1 MSGSGVSYSP
11 EKEVSYV
18 PEKEIAPTPDYT
30 NDGPVDG
37 ELVNAS
43 GHRQE
48 LERNFGLISICAV
61 AVTTGNTWIAQ
72 GGSVVVALSNGGLAG
87 TIYEFMAV
95 SVCYWLV
102 AASIAELASGMPS
115 ASGVYHWA
123 TITAGSKYGRVCGFY
138 AGWWNCLAWILG
150 AASMSLILAQQTVA
164 MYVQMHPDFVPSQW
178 NVFVSFLLCT
188 WTCCCIVLFMN
199 RFLPY
204 IGNLGM
210 FFILAGV
217 FVTIVVCAVMP
228 HVTGSGYAPD
238 KLVWA
243 TWENGTGYSQQGF
256 VFVAG
261 MLNGAYSVGTPDCSS
276 HLAEEIPKP
285 SRNIPKAI
293 LAQMGVGFVTGICYM
308 IAIFYSINDLSKVTD
323 PTTFF
328 PLAEIYRQATGSHG
342 GALGL
347 LVVAFLPTF
356 VTACGCYITA
366 GRTLWTISRDGATPF
381 AGWLGRISPKFKNPF
396 NATLVC
402 GGFITILACIYL
414 GSTTAF
420 SAFVGCFV
428 QLSSLS
434 YFMAIF
440 PHILTRRSSFVPGY
454 FFMNNRI
461 GYVVNSLSCAYIIVF
476 AIIFCFPYVVPTSAA
491 TMNYASL
498 MTGGLSIFVTIWWF
512 IHKGSYVGPKH
523 VPLTDKALAD
533 DARPLMHQSDLP
545 THVTTRPAP
554 VSRPHPNAILIKEEK
569 TSIVMVFKP
578 FKSPLIRN
586 PATSSTETPD
596 EASRPTKKP
605 RLEDEPVPKEV
616 QSTPI
621 ASRKLLLQVNNRGP
635 DSATQSAA
643 GESTKDD
650 TSDER
655 YFNVLWRK
663 PSAKKHKTWDGD
675 GILSSR
681 GEFVFL
687 RDIAGKEMGRKM
699 HEARLEPGTTLS
711 IAGKE
716 VEIDSEI
723 SRKEYLSGRIF
734 LEATKPA
741 PTSTRDPVPT
751 PKKEA
756 LPARKKGEVRKPTAA
771 ERTQSL
777 KRSLALV
784 TNPNANPGTAP
795 ATFAAYKAPLLVNTV
810 TPKVMGKVVPRHD
823 PKAVGALVMPRPKSV
838 PKGRQV
844 VDVVVDPL
852 LTKNLRPHQREGVK
866 FLYECVMGMRSFN
879 GEGAIL
885 ADDMGLGKT
894 LQTIALLWT
903 LLKQNPVFEAPPVI
917 KKALIVCPVTLINNW
932 RKEFRKWLGNERI
945 GVFVFDDKSKRLT
958 DFTKGRAYSIM
969 IVGYEKLRTVQEAL
983 ANSSGVDIIIA
994 DEGHRLKTL
1003 QNKSGLAIQ
1012 SLSAVKRVIL
1022 SGTPIQNDLREFFA
1036 AVDLVNPGILG
1047 NFKSFIRE
1055 FETPIVRSR
1064 QPEATRKEIEK
1075 GESRGEE
1082 LRELTSKFMLRRT
1095 ADILAKY
1102 LPPKTEYVLFCK
1114 PTRPQANIYKAVLAS
1129 PIFQTAMGNA
1139 ESALQLIT
1147 ILKKLSNSPS
1157 LLTAK
1162 NNNNTPNETMT
1173 ALIDSIPQPLHRHLS
1188 PSSSAKIR
1196 VLDQLLDTMRN
1207 KTDEKIVL
1215 VSNYTS
1221 TLSLLATLL
1230 TSLGLPYLRLDGSTP
1245 AQKRQ
1250 GLVDDFNRLPASSCF
1265 AFLLSAKA
1273 GGTGLNLIGA
1283 SRLILFDVDWNP
1295 ATDIQAMARIHR
1307 DGQKR
1312 PCRIYR
1318 VLLKGSLE
1326 EKIWQ
1331 RQVTK
1336 LGLADSVMQEKS
1348 TSNGGAQFSAAEL
1361 RDLFRLDEDRACQT
1375 HELLGC
1381 RCGGR
1386 GVQADSEAS
1395 SGAVTPA
1402 TVDGGGLVKASEVDM
1417 EKQEQSIRDGTYRA
1431 KMAGKG
1437 KKGTKEK
1444 DGDTKS
1450 QKDKMHQS
1458 LAQYSHIDPTLLAAE
1473 SDSNAEAGAE
1483 DEELEAAIDD
1493 DVLVSMLKDECNL
1506 IGYVFK
1512 KSNGAEMRS

>member
-1 MSGSGVSYSP
+1 MSGSGIYS
-11 EKEVSYV
+11 EKEANYV
-18 PEKEIAPTPDYT
+18 PEKEITPTPDYT
-30 NDGPVDG
+30 HDGPVDG

-72 GGSVVVALSNGGLAG
+72 GGSVVVALLNGGLAG
-87 TIYEFMAV
+87 TIYEFIAV
-95 SVCYWLV
+95 SICYWLV

-164 MYVQMHPDFVPSQW
+164 MYALMHPGFSPSQW
-178 NVFVSFLLCT
+178 NVFLSFLLCT

-228 HVTGSGYAPD
+228 HVNGSGYATD

-243 TWENGTGYSQQGF
+243 TWENGTGYTQQGF

-308 IAIFYSINDLSKVTD
+308 VAIFYSINDLDAVND
-323 PTTFF
+323 PNTFF

-381 AGWLGRISPKFKNPF
+381 AGWLGRISPRFKNPF
-396 NATLVC
+396 NATLACC
-402 GGFITILACIYL
+402 GVITVLACIYL

-440 PHILTRRSSFVPGY
+440 PHVLTRRSSFVPGY
-454 FFMNNRI
+454 FFMSNKI
-461 GYVVNSLSCAYIIVF
+461 GYVVNSLSCAYIIAF
-476 AIIFCFPYVVPTSAA
+476 AIIFCFPYALPTDAA
-491 TMNYASL
+491 SMNYASL
-498 MTGGLSIFVTIWWF
+498 MTGGLSIFVTVWWF

-533 DARPLMHQSDLP
+533 DAR
-545 THVTTRPAP
+545 
-554 VSRPHPNAILIKEEK
+554 
-569 TSIVMVFKP
+569 
-578 FKSPLIRN
+578 N
-586 PATSSTETPD
+586 PATSSTEIP
-596 EASRPTKKP
+596 EEPSRPTKKP
-605 RLEDEPVPKEV
+605 RLEDEPAPNDV

-621 ASRKLLLQVNNRGP
+621 VSRKPLLQVNNRGS
-635 DSATQSAA
+635 DSTTQSPG

-675 GILSSR
+675 GILSTR
-681 GEFVFL
+681 GEFVYL

-711 IAGKE
+711 ISGKE
-716 VEIDSEI
+716 VEIDSEM
-723 SRKEYLSGRIF
+723 SRKEYLSGRKF
-734 LEATKPA
+734 LEGTKPA
-741 PTSTRDPVPT
+741 PTSTPDPVPT

-784 TNPNANPGTAP
+784 TNPNANPGNAP
-795 ATFAAYKAPLLVNTV
+795 AAFAAYKAPLLVNTV
-810 TPKVMGKVVPRHD
+810 VPKAAGKVIPRHD

-958 DFTKGRAYSIM
+958 DFTKGRSYSIM

-1036 AVDLVNPGILG
+1036 AVDLVNPGLLG
-1047 NFKSFIRE
+1047 TFKSFIRD

-1075 GESRGEE
+1075 GESRSEE

-1102 LPPKTEYVLFCK
+1102 LPPKSEYVLFCK

-1157 LLTAK
+1157 LLTTK
-1162 NNNNTPNETMT
+1162 NNDNTPNETMT
-1173 ALIDSIPQPLHRHLS
+1173 ALIASIPQPLHRHLS

-1348 TSNGGAQFSAAEL
+1348 NGGAQFSAAEL

-1386 GVQADSEAS
+1386 GVQVD
-1395 SGAVTPA
+1395 SGAATPA
-1402 TVDGGGLVKASEVDM
+1402 TVDDGSGSEVDDLSDPPSDFDDEDGDYDSDESLPKPHTLVKASEVDM
-1417 EKQEQSIRDGTYRA
+1417 EKQEQSIRDGSYRA
-1431 KMAGKG
+1431 KMTGKG

-1444 DGDTKS
+1444 EGDTRSK
-1450 QKDKMHQS
+1450 KDTMHQS
-1458 LAQYSHIDPTLLAAE
+1458 LAQYAHIDPTLLAAE
-1473 SDSNAEAGAE
+1473 SDSNAGAGAE
-1483 DEELEAAIDD
+1483 DVELEAAIDD

-1512 KSNGAEMRS
+1512 KTNGAEMRT

>member
-1 MSGSGVSYSP
+1 
-11 EKEVSYV
+11 
-18 PEKEIAPTPDYT
+18 
-30 NDGPVDG
+30 
-37 ELVNAS
+37 
-43 GHRQE
+43 
-48 LERNFGLISICAV
+48 
-61 AVTTGNTWIAQ
+61 
-72 GGSVVVALSNGGLAG
+72 
-87 TIYEFMAV
+87 
-95 SVCYWLV
+95 
-102 AASIAELASGMPS
+102 
-115 ASGVYHWA
+115 
-123 TITAGSKYGRVCGFY
+123 
-138 AGWWNCLAWILG
+138 
-150 AASMSLILAQQTVA
+150 
-164 MYVQMHPDFVPSQW
+164 
-178 NVFVSFLLCT
+178 
-188 WTCCCIVLFMN
+188 
-199 RFLPY
+199 
-204 IGNLGM
+204 
-210 FFILAGV
+210 
-217 FVTIVVCAVMP
+217 
-228 HVTGSGYAPD
+228 
-238 KLVWA
+238 
-243 TWENGTGYSQQGF
+243 
-256 VFVAG
+256 
-261 MLNGAYSVGTPDCSS
+261 
-276 HLAEEIPKP
+276 
-285 SRNIPKAI
+285 
-293 LAQMGVGFVTGICYM
+293 
-308 IAIFYSINDLSKVTD
+308 
-323 PTTFF
+323 
-328 PLAEIYRQATGSHG
+328 
-342 GALGL
+342 
-347 LVVAFLPTF
+347 
-356 VTACGCYITA
+356 
-366 GRTLWTISRDGATPF
+366 
-381 AGWLGRISPKFKNPF
+381 
-396 NATLVC
+396 
-402 GGFITILACIYL
+402 
-414 GSTTAF
+414 
-420 SAFVGCFV
+420 
-428 QLSSLS
+428 
-434 YFMAIF
+434 
-440 PHILTRRSSFVPGY
+440 
-454 FFMNNRI
+454 
-461 GYVVNSLSCAYIIVF
+461 
-476 AIIFCFPYVVPTSAA
+476 
-491 TMNYASL
+491 
-498 MTGGLSIFVTIWWF
+498 
-512 IHKGSYVGPKH
+512 
-523 VPLTDKALAD
+523 
-533 DARPLMHQSDLP
+533 
-545 THVTTRPAP
+545 
-554 VSRPHPNAILIKEEK
+554 
-569 TSIVMVFKP
+569 MVFKP

-586 PATSSTETPD
+586 PATLSTGSTD
-596 EASRPTKKP
+596 EINRPTKKP
-605 RLEDEPVPKEV
+605 RLEDEPAPKDV

-621 ASRKLLLQVNNRGP
+621 ASRKPLLQVNNRGS
-635 DSATQSAA
+635 DSVINSPSS
-643 GESTKDD
+643 GSTKDD
-650 TSDER
+650 ISDER

-675 GILSSR
+675 GILSTR
-681 GEFVFL
+681 GDLVCL
-687 RDIAGKEMGRKM
+687 RDTAGKEMGRKV
-699 HEARLEPGTTLS
+699 HEALLEPGTTLS
-711 IAGKE
+711 ISGKE

-723 SRKEYLSGRIF
+723 SKKEYISGRKF
-734 LEATKPA
+734 LEGKKQA
-741 PTSTRDPVPT
+741 PTSTTDPAPT
-751 PKKEA
+751 LKKEA
-756 LPARKKGEVRKPTAA
+756 LFARKKGEVRKPTAA
-771 ERTQSL
+771 ERTKSL

-784 TNPNANPGTAP
+784 TNPNANPGAAP
-795 ATFAAYKAPLLVNTV
+795 AAFAAYKAPLLVNTV
-810 TPKVMGKVVPRHD
+810 TPKVVGKVVPRHD

-852 LTKNLRPHQREGVK
+852 LAKNLRPHQREGVK
-866 FLYECVMGMRSFN
+866 FLYECVMGMRPFN

-932 RKEFRKWLGNERI
+932 RKEFRKWLGSERI

-1003 QNKSGLAIQ
+1003 QNKSGQAIQ

-1114 PTRPQANIYKAVLAS
+1114 PTRPQANIYKAVLTS

-1162 NNNNTPNETMT
+1162 NNDDTPNETMS
-1173 ALIDSIPQPLHRHLS
+1173 ALIESIPQPLHRHLS

-1336 LGLADSVMQEKS
+1336 LGLADSVMQEKN

-1381 RCGGR
+1381 RCSGR
-1386 GVQADSEAS
+1386 GVQADSQAS
-1395 SGAVTPA
+1395 LSGPATPA
-1402 TVDGGGLVKASEVDM
+1402 TVDGGSGSEVEDLSDPPSDFDDEGGDDDSDGSLPKPHTLVKASEVDI
-1417 EKQEQSIRDGTYRA
+1417 EKQEQSIRDGTYRS

-1437 KKGTKEK
+1437 KKGTKERE
-1444 DGDTKS
+1444 GHAKS

-1458 LAQYSHIDPTLLAAE
+1458 LAQYSHIDPTPLAAE
-1473 SDSNAEAGAE
+1473 SDSNAGTEVE

-1512 KSNGAEMRS
+1512 KTNGAEIRS